1 MAGRLTLLPPG
12 TQQIQHWSRHPAPTN
27 DPRSSSK
34 SQAEA
39 PRSSTPSWPTR
50 LAASSTPS
58 QATRAKRRCSR
69 RGTAPKSP
77 PSTGT
82 VPVRAWFSVGRSSS
96 AKSGWRVLSPTP
108 STCSP
113 PSARFTTLSWDGI
126 RIRSR
131 MFTHGD
137 SQLKWMQRSD
147 RGIVSPFSPYD

>member
-12 TQQIQHWSRHPAPTN
+12 MQQIQHWSRHPAPTN

-50 LAASSTPS
+50 LAAPSTPS

-108 STCSP
+108 STCS
-113 PSARFTTLSWDGI
+113 SSFRTLHHSKLGRDMNQVSYVHAWRFAAQVDAA
-126 RIRSR
+126 IRSW
-131 MFTHGD
+131 HCK
-137 SQLKWMQRSD
+137 SILSL
-147 RGIVSPFSPYD
+147 